1 MVSDPLEQSL
11 PQDLAKVKWVIGD
24 GRYQLNLDSK
34 AKVDAASASLVEK
47 AQLQRQSLAQ
57 LMAIKKLPHIE
68 IDTSGDH
75 ITQFQKLVG
84 GR

>member
-1 MVSDPLEQSL
+1 
-11 PQDLAKVKWVIGD
+11 
-24 GRYQLNLDSK
+24 
-34 AKVDAASASLVEK
+34 ASASLVEK

-68 IDTSGDH
+68 IDTTGDH
-75 ITQFQKLVG
+75 IAQFQKLVG